1 MPCISAVNER
11 YKNISFFE
19 GLNALRFFAALL
31 VVLHHAETLR
41 KDNGLS
47 NLESFGLFRNGGN
60 AVTFFFVLSGF
71 LITYLL
77 LKEDGRSGAISIKG
91 FYMRRVLRIWPLYF
105 LLVVIGTIAMPLFV
119 HIFHIDYQMP
129 YTLGQVWYY
138 FVFFLPGLASFY
150 FGNNVLEPLWSIGVE
165 EVFYLF
171 WAPLFKKARKMILPI
186 LVGIIVLKLAL
197 MFIAAYYSEN
207 ELFNYL
213 VRTFRFE
220 AMAIGGLGAYFV
232 YHRQKPLSELV
243 IYKKAFQTLI
253 YGLLATFLMFGNNLN
268 LFILRIF
275 FNNTITSNLLLD
287 ALFLYLIIGVSLIG
301 HNIFKLQSKWLS
313 DLGEISYG
321 IYMYH
326 LLVVLGVVFLLKK
339 YLSHA
344 DMITGS
350 VVYYLT
356 LLSAVLF
363 LSFISKKYFEDY
375 FLALKHKLGMK
386 SKGS

>member
-1 MPCISAVNER
+1 MDR

-77 LKEDGRSGAISIKG
+77 LKEEGRSGTISVKD
-91 FYMRRVLRIWPLYF
+91 FYLRRVLRIWPLYF
-105 LLVVIGTIAMPLFV
+105 LMVVIGTLIMPLFV
-119 HIFHIDYQMP
+119 NVFHIDYQMP
-129 YTLGQVWYY
+129 YTFGQVWYY

-171 WAPLFKKARKMILPI
+171 WAPLFKKARRMLLPV
-186 LVGIIVLKLAL
+186 LVGIIVLKLSL
-197 MFIAAYYSEN
+197 MFIGTHYLNS
-207 ELFNYL
+207 ELFNYIM
-213 VRTFRFE
+213 RTFRFE

-232 YHRQKPLSELV
+232 YHRQKPLVELT
-243 IYKKAFQTLI
+243 IYRKGFQAAI
-253 YGLLATFLMFGNNLN
+253 YGLLVSFLLCGSSLE
-268 LFILRIF
+268 LSLWRIF
-275 FNNTITSNLLLD
+275 FDMPMASNLLLD
-287 ALFLYLIIGVSLIG
+287 AMFLYLIIGVALID
-301 HNIFKLQSKWLS
+301 HNLFKFRSKWLS
-313 DLGEISYG
+313 NLGEISYG

-326 LLVVLGVVFLLKK
+326 LLVVLGVVFVLKK

-344 DMITGS
+344 GIITGS
-350 VVYYLT
+350 LVYYST
-356 LLSAVLF
+356 LLTTVIL
-363 LSFISKKYFEDY
+363 LSYISKKYFEDY
-375 FLALKHKLGMK
+375 FLRLKNKFGVK
-386 SKGS
+386 PKVI